1 MFISIVPQAHCRII
15 ERFGKP
21 VRIQNSGLVFRIPIL
36 EQVKNVSSKWGH
48 YANDNGV
55 FIQLTE
61 QILDTQPRE
70 CITRDNAKV
79 SVNCIIRWRI
89 VDPIKAVYDVED
101 LLSSLINAVL
111 NTLRAEIGS
120 MDLDAVLSA
129 RLALTEKII
138 SALSATSNR
147 WGISVVSLE
156 IQELTTDKDTSDAM
170 LQQMEASRKSRAI
183 VSEAEGTATA
193 IIKKAEAEKNAAI
206 LKAQGL
212 KEALSVISEA
222 EKHYLESLTDVVG
235 AESAAKL
242 LLTAKVVE
250 GYNVISSNPASKVFV
265 PSNINGII
273 NYDK

>member
-36 EQVKNVSSKWGH
+36 EQVKNVSAKWGH

-101 LLSSLINAVL
+101 LLASS
-111 NTLRAEIGS
+111 
-120 MDLDAVLSA
+120 
-129 RLALTEKII
+129 
-138 SALSATSNR
+138 
-147 WGISVVSLE
+147 
-156 IQELTTDKDTSDAM
+156 
-170 LQQMEASRKSRAI
+170 
-183 VSEAEGTATA
+183 
-193 IIKKAEAEKNAAI
+193 
-206 LKAQGL
+206 
-212 KEALSVISEA
+212 
-222 EKHYLESLTDVVG
+222 
-235 AESAAKL
+235 
-242 LLTAKVVE
+242 
-250 GYNVISSNPASKVFV
+250 
-265 PSNINGII
+265 
-273 NYDK
+273 